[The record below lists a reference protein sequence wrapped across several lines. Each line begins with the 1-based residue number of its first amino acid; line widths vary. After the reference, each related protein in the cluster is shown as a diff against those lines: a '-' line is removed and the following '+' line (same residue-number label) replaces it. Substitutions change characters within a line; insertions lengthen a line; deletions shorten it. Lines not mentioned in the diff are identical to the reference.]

1 MQFLKLTKNG
11 DIIELCNINK
21 DELWIKLQLNPNI
34 ILRGII
40 TQLGKI
46 KHGLFIYIFSPL
58 NKKIENIAL
67 AGIYDFE
74 NLKLK
79 VENSFPLTTDSMN
92 YQSAKIEF
100 TLKKLIV

>member
-21 DELWIKLQLNPNI
+21 DELWANLQLNPDI

-58 NKKIENIAL
+58 GKKLRTLHLLE
-67 AGIYDFE
+67 YM
-74 NLKLK
+74 NLKIL
-79 VENSFPLTTDSMN
+79 N
-92 YQSAKIEF
+92 
-100 TLKKLIV
+100 